1 MRLVYV
7 SPGMVE
13 IDLAIM
19 GLYVTDAQQVG
30 FRKSLRSGRR
40 EDEHRLSGVTDSLI
54 ERELRRR

>member
-1 MRLVYV
+1 
-7 SPGMVE
+7 MVE